1 MMIKCS
7 MTPKEQSNNYN
18 NYQDGLCEKGK
29 SIQYPHSPTFF
40 TSLNQKITI
49 SYPIYIQDVFK
60 YSNAITDKDADAL
73 IKQSAITWFDGQRKK
88 NIQLEEDWEDFDNIR
103 LLAIHDISHAPQSV
117 PTIHTIAIQIAC
129 IIEIAIQNVIKHK
142 YLLSQDD
149 DQPNTTS
156 NTT

>member
-1 MMIKCS
+1 M
-7 MTPKEQSNNYN
+7 
-18 NYQDGLCEKGK
+18 
-29 SIQYPHSPTFF
+29 
-40 TSLNQKITI
+40 
-49 SYPIYIQDVFK
+49 
-60 YSNAITDKDADAL
+60 DKDAHAL
-73 IKQSAITWFDGQRKK
+73 IKQSTITWFDGQRKK
-88 NIQLEEDWEDFDNIR
+88 NIQIKEDWEDFDNIR

-156 NTT
+156 NTTQFTDADKTSPEIVQEIKAYSDLHRPWMILSATLLYIKKQIFQETLDKHV